1 MYAGKKTLA
10 NARACAIFRAD
21 SFSAEIAALP

>member
-1 MYAGKKTLA
+1 MYAGKKMLA

-21 SFSAEIAALP
+21 SFCAEVAALQ